1 MVDLFG
7 KEHKVFNKVEKPKNE
22 MYSLIYF
29 YLRLQGQEPNQI
41 LAKRYLRDVSDL
53 LKLGTP
59 AEIKLRCIEVK
70 KYAEKQ
76 NISWSLNYVIKS
88 WGKFLGSSA
97 ALKEKLYDEQ
107 LEREYAENDRKQKAI
122 DEAYKKHLEYL
133 KEHSKPLNS
142 LKDLR

>member
-1 MVDLFG
+1 M
-7 KEHKVFNKVEKPKNE
+7 
-22 MYSLIYF
+22 
-29 YLRLQGQEPNQI
+29 
-41 LAKRYLRDVSDL
+41 SDL

-88 WGKFLGSSA
+88 WGKCLGSVNEK
-97 ALKEKLYDEQ
+97 KEKLYQDKLEQ
-107 LEREYAENDRKQKAI
+107 EYARNNLKQKQLD
-122 DEAYKKHLEYL
+122 DEWKRECERRNA
-133 KEHSKPLNS
+133 KPLNS